1 MAVNRKYGIGML
13 RNTACRKHK
22 HKEKK
27 HQGLD
32 EDIRS
37 RNVEQ
42 RTKVSGRKQQ
52 TSRSYKLGK

>member
-22 HKEKK
+22 EKKK

-32 EDIRS
+32 EDITS

-42 RTKVSGRKQQ
+42 RIKVSGRKQQ
-52 TSRSYKLGK
+52 TSHSYKLGK